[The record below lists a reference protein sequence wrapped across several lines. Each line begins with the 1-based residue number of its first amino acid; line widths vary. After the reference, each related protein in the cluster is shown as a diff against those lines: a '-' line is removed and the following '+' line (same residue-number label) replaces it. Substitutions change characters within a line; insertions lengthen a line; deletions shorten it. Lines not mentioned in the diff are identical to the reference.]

1 MPIGCVTYTI
11 THFFSKEIC
20 AAQTLPPEKNGRI
33 LKFRFNYKEKT
44 MIDSKAPAFDNGI
57 NQAEIK
63 TTAYSWFI
71 SILCMA
77 AFGVSIIAR
86 FVWTTAIPVA
96 YEDLGI
102 NMAAAGGLMTAF
114 FFGQALA
121 NFLTGGLVDRYGPKL
136 IMALGIVFTGIFTIA
151 IPFSSSYPV
160 LFVLRVLAGACAG
173 PIFAAMSKYQ
183 LSWFA
188 PGNRATAMGIMMMAI
203 NVGSVFSNAVFA
215 PVIQNKSW
223 QHAFTYSGI
232 IALAVGIIFFI
243 FAKEKGIAALRIV
256 RKQMTAEEKK
266 EDSAKFKAV
275 VFKKSFLIGTIAS
288 FLNNGASLAFM
299 TYIMTF
305 LTRVQGMG
313 IGEAGTLL
321 GGTYAVGIF
330 AGSLS
335 GITADLLKN
344 KKLTA
349 ILGGIAMVV
358 TTLMIIYAKSTAV
371 LLIVISIRTL
381 LSMTTQTPLNT
392 LQAESVMGPF
402 VGRAMGIYNGV
413 AQSGSV
419 VFPLVFGF
427 ILDVSGMNFRLLFIG
442 TAISFAV
449 VAVLVGF
456 MDEKKSPRK
465 K

>member
-1 MPIGCVTYTI
+1 M
-11 THFFSKEIC
+11 SDNK
-20 AAQTLPPEKNGRI
+20 AA
-33 LKFRFNYKEKT
+33 
-44 MIDSKAPAFDNGI
+44 AFGGAVI
-57 NQAEIK
+57 QVEIK
-63 TTAYSWFI
+63 TTPYSWFI
-71 SILCMA
+71 AVLCMA

-96 YEDLGI
+96 HEDLGI
-102 NMAAAGGLMTAF
+102 NMAAAGGLITAF
-114 FFGQALA
+114 FFGASIA

-136 IMALGIVFTGIFTIA
+136 IMSLGTVFMGIFTIA
-151 IPFSSSYPV
+151 IPFANSYPV
-160 LFVLRVLAGACAG
+160 IFALRVLAGISTG
-173 PIFAAMSKYQ
+173 PVFAVMIKYQ
-183 LSWFA
+183 VAWFA

-203 NVGSVFSNAVFA
+203 NVGSVISNAVFA

-232 IALAVGIIFFI
+232 IALAVGIIFFV
-243 FAKEKGIAALRIV
+243 FAKEKGIAALRTV

-275 VFKKSFLIGTIAS
+275 ILKKSFLIGTVAS

-305 LTRVQGMG
+305 LTRVQGLSL
-313 IGEAGTLL
+313 GEAGPLL
-321 GGTYAVGIF
+321 GGTYAIGIF

-335 GITADLLKN
+335 GILADVIKN

-349 ILGGIAMVV
+349 ILGGIAMAI
-358 TTLMIIYAKSTAV
+358 TTLLIIFTKSTTV
-371 LLIVISIRTL
+371 LMVIISVRTL

-392 LQAESVMGPF
+392 LQAESALGPF
-402 VGRAMGIYNGV
+402 IGRAMGIYNGV

-442 TAISFAV
+442 TSV
-449 VAVLVGF
+449 VFLVVTVLVGF
-456 MDEKKSPRK
+456 MDERK
-465 K
+465 ITEKAQK